1 MGGMITF
8 LVGASIAT
16 IALGGWAV
24 VRFRTARARG
34 GRRW

>member
-1 MGGMITF
+1 MITF

-16 IALGGWAV
+16 IAIGLWVV
-24 VRFRTARARG
+24 VRFRAARARG